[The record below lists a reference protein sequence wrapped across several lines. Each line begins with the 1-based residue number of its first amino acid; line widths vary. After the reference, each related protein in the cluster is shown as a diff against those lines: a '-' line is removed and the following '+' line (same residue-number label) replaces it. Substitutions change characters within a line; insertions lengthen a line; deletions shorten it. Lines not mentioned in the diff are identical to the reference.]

1 MGLWQLRLWDAA
13 EAKESLRMACIFLGG
28 GSLWLSAQL
37 PGIIVIDMPSFSD
50 SIFLFVL
57 ALLLFG
63 PKKLPALAR
72 ELGKW
77 VGEFRRA
84 SNEFK
89 MQMEEELRQSEQED
103 RRKQIAAMEA
113 AAPVAAS
120 TEEEPTHP
128 HLPEA
133 AEEVANE
140 TATESAAETRPE
152 AIPIA
157 TSGELKMMPP
167 ATGLPMGRGAETAE
181 DPFGGGLLESIPS
194 DENEQAG
201 VELAAEGE
209 SSGR

>member
-1 MGLWQLRLWDAA
+1 MILIG
-13 EAKESLRMACIFLGG
+13 
-28 GSLWLSAQL
+28 
-37 PGIIVIDMPSFSD
+37 MPSFSD

-89 MQMEEELRQSEQED
+89 MQMEEELRQAEQED
-103 RRKQIAAMEA
+103 RQKQIAAMEA
-113 AAPVAAS
+113 AAPVAKPVG
-120 TEEEPTHP
+120 EPTRAE
-128 HLPEA
+128 LPEA
-133 AEEVANE
+133 AEEVAAIGPTMAE
-140 TATESAAETRPE
+140 TAEAMPE
-152 AIPIA
+152 PLPIA

-167 ATGLPMGRGAETAE
+167 ATGLPTARESAAETTVSGDAL
-181 DPFGGGLLESIPS
+181 GGLLDSIPS
-194 DENEQAG
+194 DDAEHAG
-201 VELAAEGE
+201 AMMAAEGG

>member
-1 MGLWQLRLWDAA
+1 VR
-13 EAKESLRMACIFLGG
+13 
-28 GSLWLSAQL
+28 L

-63 PKKLPALAR
+63 PKKLPVLAR

-89 MQMEEELRQSEQED
+89 MQMEEELRQAEQED
-103 RRKQIAAMEA
+103 RQKQIAAMEA
-113 AAPVAAS
+113 AAPVAPAV
-120 TEEEPTHP
+120 EEPP
-128 HLPEA
+128 IAELPGSGAEIGDSEPA
-133 AEEVANE
+133 AA
-140 TATESAAETRPE
+140 ATESVTAETSDEMRTEP
-152 AIPIA
+152 IPIA

-167 ATGLPMGRGAETAE
+167 ATGLPTAREGNGRKESG
-181 DPFGGGLLESIPS
+181 DPLGGLLESIPS
-194 DENEQAG
+194 DENERAG
-201 VELAAEGE
+201 VAMAAEGE

>member
-1 MGLWQLRLWDAA
+1 M
-13 EAKESLRMACIFLGG
+13 IF
-28 GSLWLSAQL
+28 
-37 PGIIVIDMPSFSD
+37 IDMPSFSD

-89 MQMEEELRQSEQED
+89 MQMEEELRQAEQED
-103 RRKQIAAMEA
+103 RQKQIAAMEA
-113 AAPVAAS
+113 AAPVAPPI
-120 TEEEPTHP
+120 EETTYPQ
-128 HLPEA
+128 LPEA
-133 AEEVANE
+133 AQEAAAEAALDE
-140 TATESAAETRPE
+140 AAETRPE
-152 AIPIA
+152 PLPIA

-167 ATGLPMGRGAETAE
+167 STGLPTAREVGVVGASD
-181 DPFGGGLLESIPS
+181 DPLGGGLLESIPA
-194 DENEQAG
+194 EEHEQAS
-201 VELAAEGE
+201 VALAAEGE